1 VTASTL
7 PLLLPTV
14 PGKVSGIVSLNP
26 FTLQCADCAATVTG
40 KRPAATVVLSGF
52 HFHVC
57 EGRGGVRRC
66 PSCLAA
72 LKAACP
78 SGRCK
83 R

>member
-1 VTASTL
+1 MTNTL

-14 PGKVSGIVSLNP
+14 PDMVSGIVSLDP
-26 FTLQCADCAATVTG
+26 FTLQCADCGDTASG
-40 KRPAATVVLSGF
+40 ERPASTVILSGF

-57 EGRGGVRRC
+57 EGRDGVRRC
-66 PSCLAA
+66 PTCLTAV
-72 LKAACP
+72 KKACP